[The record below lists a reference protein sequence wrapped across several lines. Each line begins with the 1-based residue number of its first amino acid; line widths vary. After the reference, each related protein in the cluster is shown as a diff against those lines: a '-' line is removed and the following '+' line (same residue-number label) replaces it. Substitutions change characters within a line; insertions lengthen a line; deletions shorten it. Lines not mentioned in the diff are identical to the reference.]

1 MFRSLAAA
9 GVVLVV
15 ATPAAAQQ
23 SLLWSSTLTAASFEI
38 PVDDGLTIAY
48 VGYVQG
54 KEGRFGR
61 LGDPDFDFR
70 GITHAFR
77 LYRAGIRHRVHHAPD
92 QSAAGRTRAS
102 PLN

>member
-77 LYRAGIRHRVHHAPD
+77 LFAQVSATGFITLQISPPLAEPEHR
-92 QSAAGRTRAS
+92 R
-102 PLN
+102 